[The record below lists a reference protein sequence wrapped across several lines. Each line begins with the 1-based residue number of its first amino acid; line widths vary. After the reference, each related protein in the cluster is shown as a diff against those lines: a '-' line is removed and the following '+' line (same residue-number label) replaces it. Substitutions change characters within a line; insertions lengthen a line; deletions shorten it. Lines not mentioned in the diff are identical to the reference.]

1 MTDEDARLANHLQ
14 LQELQGGTS
23 QEQQDARLA
32 MRLQAREET
41 NHQRWRQRQL
51 QRRQEREI
59 AAAARPIIDDPGAPG
74 CCEKATPLQIKH
86 RASQVNSALAWH
98 CVVEALVSA
107 LLVPMFMMI
116 SRLFFALALCCCI
129 VAPALGLAAA
139 RWSKWWL
146 ALPHCIAA
154 AGVIALRSYVPLQ
167 TVNWLVVS
175 SAVVAALSALHQLNL
190 GFRWLVFT
198 VRHGKMLQRKKREE
212 DGDTAREENR
222 RRDNSTRGREEEDV
236 PMGVPL
242 DDGSPV
248 SAAPG
253 VPPQP
258 AQRQQQQQQRSG
270 GIGVNTMAEITS
282 L

>member
-1 MTDEDARLANHLQ
+1 M
-14 LQELQGGTS
+14 
-23 QEQQDARLA
+23 
-32 MRLQAREET
+32 
-41 NHQRWRQRQL
+41 
-51 QRRQEREI
+51 
-59 AAAARPIIDDPGAPG
+59 
-74 CCEKATPLQIKH
+74 
-86 RASQVNSALAWH
+86 
-98 CVVEALVSA
+98 
-107 LLVPMFMMI
+107 
-116 SRLFFALALCCCI
+116 
-129 VAPALGLAAA
+129 
-139 RWSKWWL
+139 
-146 ALPHCIAA
+146 
-154 AGVIALRSYVPLQ
+154 IALRSYVPLQ

-190 GFRWLVFT
+190 GFRWFVFT

-222 RRDNSTRGREEEDV
+222 RRDNSTRGREEDV

-253 VPPQP
+253 VPPQL
-258 AQRQQQQQQRSG
+258 AQQQRSG

>member
-1 MTDEDARLANHLQ
+1 MKKKRCSKAPAKKPACA
-14 LQELQGGTS
+14 ELPK
-23 QEQQDARLA
+23 
-32 MRLQAREET
+32 LQARNLRHRIHSDST
-41 NHQRWRQRQL
+41 
-51 QRRQEREI
+51 
-59 AAAARPIIDDPGAPG
+59 
-74 CCEKATPLQIKH
+74 TPLQIKH

-116 SRLFFALALCCCI
+116 SRLFFALALCCCV

-190 GFRWLVFT
+190 GFRWFVFT

-222 RRDNSTRGREEEDV
+222 RRDNSTRGREEDV

-242 DDGSPV
+242 DCLLYTSP
-248 SAAPG
+248 SP
-253 VPPQP
+253 
-258 AQRQQQQQQRSG
+258 RD
-270 GIGVNTMAEITS
+270 
-282 L
+282 